1 MKALGWRFGLNAR
14 PHPGTLPARF
24 PRTTVDFTGL
34 PRHLGMAMD
43 GEVERVKGIE
53 PSS

>member
-1 MKALGWRFGLNAR
+1 MSPYDTNAELCVEPLKR
-14 PHPGTLPARF
+14 LHEKNF
-24 PRTTVDFTGL
+24 S
-34 PRHLGMAMD
+34 